1 MVSDMKKLLLF
12 GNNSEKSALMKIL
25 HKMGCVEVSLAKKL
39 DNTQY
44 VVDENK
50 INEYTRKLTQLE
62 FLFDFLADADKIVA
76 KYAKERNVDFK
87 PVRTSGLLIPKMSL
101 TFDEFAKS
109 KDVENE
115 VFEIVNRLEKYSEKI
130 IELKS
135 ENTKYSSII
144 AQLTPYKAVTA
155 KLNSFKSTK
164 NVIIALGTIPQ
175 ASLNQVAVLEEK
187 GAYVEVFKDEKAI
200 NIAVMYLRSSE
211 EDIQA
216 VLAQMDFA
224 VCSLN
229 FDGYASDIINDAQRS
244 IKKNEEEILGARE
257 MANDSDPDISEM
269 GKEEI
274 KRLDEE
280 QSKLEDELREML
292 LPKDPNDDKNIIVEI
307 RGAVG
312 GDEANIFAGDL
323 FRMYTRYAETQGWK
337 IKMLDEN
344 PSEAGGFALVSF
356 KITGKSVYSKL
367 KFESGAHRVQ
377 RVPRTEASGR
387 IHTST
392 ATVLVMPEAEEID
405 IEINPNDLQVDTYH
419 SQGAGGQNVNKT
431 ESAVRIT
438 HIPTGTVVACQTE
451 KSQIQNREIAMQMLR
466 TKMYADKLAKQQEEI
481 GNERRLKVGTGER
494 SEKIRTYN
502 YPQNR
507 VTDHRIGFT
516 VQKLDRIIEGELDEV
531 IDALIHYDQTMKMNG

>member
-1 MVSDMKKLLLF
+1 MEESMRQRLIAAEKRLKDIDEELVSPDIMKDIAHF
-12 GNNSEKSALMKIL
+12 REIS
-25 HKMGCVEVSLAKKL
+25 
-39 DNTQY
+39 
-44 VVDENK
+44 
-50 INEYTRKLTQLE
+50 
-62 FLFDFLADADKIVA
+62 
-76 KYAKERNVDFK
+76 KERANLE
-87 PVRTSGLLIPKMSL
+87 PQ
-101 TFDEFAKS
+101 
-109 KDVENE
+109 VEA
-115 VFEIVNRLEKYSEKI
+115 FQKY
-130 IELKS
+130 L
-135 ENTKYSSII
+135 
-144 AQLTPYKAVTA
+144 
-155 KLNSFKSTK
+155 
-164 NVIIALGTIPQ
+164 
-175 ASLNQVAVLEEK
+175 
-187 GAYVEVFKDEKAI
+187 
-200 NIAVMYLRSSE
+200 
-211 EDIQA
+211 
-216 VLAQMDFA
+216 
-224 VCSLN
+224 
-229 FDGYASDIINDAQRS
+229 
-244 IKKNEEEILGARE
+244 KNEEEIEGAKE

-269 GKEEI
+269 GKEEV
-274 KRLDEE
+274 KRLEAE
-280 QSKLEDELREML
+280 QIKIEDDLRTML

-323 FRMYTRYAETQGWK
+323 FRMYTRYAESQGWK

-377 RVPRTEASGR
+377 RVPKTEASGR

-466 TKMYADKLAKQQEEI
+466 AKMYADKLAKQQEEI